1 MSSPDLPR
9 RPRSRGM
16 TLIEVLV
23 VLVIFALG
31 WLVAM
36 PSLDLA
42 RPRSGDDRDIATLN
56 EFIELARTSAFEE
69 GTLQRI
75 SLSLGSAKMTWSD
88 KTFILPSLVSRCTV
102 NGMNPG
108 GATFTFAVYPTGITD
123 EVRLVLLSGLTLACR
138 PLSGR
143 FARQ

>member
-1 MSSPDLPR
+1 
-9 RPRSRGM
+9 M

-23 VLVIFALG
+23 VLVIFAIGVLA
-31 WLVAM
+31 AM

-42 RPRSGDDRDIATLN
+42 RPRSGDDRSIADLN
-56 EFIELARTSAFEE
+56 AFMDSVRTAAFEKGVVQHVE
-69 GTLQRI
+69 TA
-75 SLSLGSAKMTWSD
+75 LGRAELIWGE
-88 KTFILPSLVSRCTV
+88 KTFDLPSLVSRCTI
-102 NGMNPG
+102 NGAPPG
-108 GATFTFAVYPTGITD
+108 GTTFDFTVYPTGITD

>member
-1 MSSPDLPR
+1 
-9 RPRSRGM
+9 M

-31 WLVAM
+31 WLATM

-42 RPRSGDDRDIATLN
+42 RPRSGDDRDIAALN
-56 EFIELARTSAFEE
+56 EFLEKVRTSAFEE
-69 GTLQRI
+69 GTRQRI
-75 SLSLGSAKMTWSD
+75 TLSLGSAKMSWSD
-88 KTFILPSLVSRCTV
+88 KTFALPALVSRCTI
-102 NGMNPG
+102 NGQNPG
-108 GATFTFAVYPTGITD
+108 GTSFSFAIYPTGITD